1 MSIFGR
7 LGYDSANTSNV
18 VTTLSDN
25 AISTLNQMPPLLNE
39 WQTEDTSNSNVNG
52 YFVNPVA
59 NVTQGIWNTANTII
73 SITGLQEALPTVYSS
88 VNNLRQSC
96 NNFYRHTDRISGVS
110 PMTDEPTLPHYSTA
124 IGIAKVV
131 MYIVFQSDGVQNNA
145 PLMGNFTSL
154 TVGDTLTTMNTAISS
169 YSSNISY
176 SLSLTTVG
184 TPPDDYTTYTSNLT
198 PTQVTTI
205 VTGIDSIRNIMDTRR
220 TNDVNFHNNCR
231 AIVND
236 YNTLKLFSTP
246 GQSETYL
253 FNNYIGSDK
262 LKSRINS

>member
-7 LGYDSANTSNV
+7 LGYDSANTSSV
-18 VTTLSDN
+18 VTPLSSNAVSTLS
-25 AISTLNQMPPLLNE
+25 QMPPLLND
-39 WQTEDTSNSNVNG
+39 WQTADTSNSNVNG

-59 NVTQGIWNTANTII
+59 NVTQGIWNTSNTII
-73 SITGLQEALPTVYSS
+73 SITGLQEALPTIYSS

-96 NNFYRHTDRISGVS
+96 NNFYRHTGRISGVS

-154 TVGDTLTTMNTAISS
+154 TVNDTLSTMNTSISG
-169 YSSNISY
+169 YSSTITY
-176 SLSLTTVG
+176 SILATG
-184 TPPDDYTTYTSNLT
+184 DEFGTTYSSNLT

-205 VTGIDSIRNIMDTRR
+205 ITGLESIRNIMDTRR

-246 GQSETYL
+246 GQSESYL